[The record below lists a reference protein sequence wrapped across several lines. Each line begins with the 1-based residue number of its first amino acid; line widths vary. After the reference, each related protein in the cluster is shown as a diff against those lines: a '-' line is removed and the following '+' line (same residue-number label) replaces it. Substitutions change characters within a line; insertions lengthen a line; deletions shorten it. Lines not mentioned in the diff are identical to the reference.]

1 MNREIKFRGKR
12 ADNGEWIY
20 GNLIEN
26 QGRFFIY
33 HATSE
38 TTLEDND
45 NGSIVVRA
53 VEVRNETVCLY
64 VEHANAYTGDV
75 VECCDIFDGIFN
87 GVLCWDEEDNS
98 IYIYVPEEEDSVSI
112 GDSLRILRIV
122 GNLIDTPDLIKID

>member
-1 MNREIKFRGKR
+1 MNREIKYRGKR

-20 GNLIEN
+20 GSLIEN

-64 VEHANAYTGDV
+64 VEQANAYTGDV
-75 VECCDIFDGIFN
+75 VECCDIFYGVFS

-98 IYIYVPEEEDSVSI
+98 IYIYVPEEKDSVSLS
-112 GDSLRILRIV
+112 DSLQILRVV